1 MGVHVLGFRH
11 AESSTRELSS
21 ISVKFI
27 SQAGI
32 RSKSCIG
39 QTVYMVC
46 TFETLSAGCVGLCFS
61 RACVV
66 EESIFSL

>member
-11 AESSTRELSS
+11 AESSTRELSC

-39 QTVYMVC
+39 QTVY